1 MQRMYDWPR
10 PHPLA
15 ARYLLACAMCVSLL
29 GCGGSGDS
37 APGPSAPGLPSET
50 LSTVGELGRQI
61 FLDPSLSAS
70 GKMSCATCHDPSAGH
85 AAPGSGSGNIGTPDG
100 GTQLDVQ
107 GFRKAPS
114 LRYLRFAPAFNFD
127 AEGTPNGG
135 FMRDGR
141 FGSLAEQASKPFFE
155 PHEMALADSAA
166 LAAKARVAPWAAAF
180 RAQFGE
186 SVFDDP
192 ARALDRIA
200 YALAA
205 YQKEDPDFARF
216 DSKYDAFLAGKTKL
230 SDSEMRGLALFNDP
244 RKGNCAACHPASTP
258 ANAPGPLFTDFSY
271 DNLGVPRNPKIR
283 ANADPNRFDLG
294 LCGPFRADLTG
305 RTDLCGAFKVPTL
318 RNVALG
324 GPYFHNGR
332 FETLKEVLR
341 FYVRRDTNPEEWYPR
356 LPDGS
361 IDKFDDLPAAW
372 KGNVNTSEAPYNR
385 KPGDAPALN
394 DAEIDDLIAFLNT
407 LNDGWQQK

>member
-1 MQRMYDWPR
+1 MFV
-10 PHPLA
+10 
-15 ARYLLACAMCVSLL
+15 CVVILSLQ
-29 GCGGSGDS
+29 GCGGGGDS
-37 APGPSAPGLPSET
+37 SSPVSAPGLPTET
-50 LSTVGELGRQI
+50 LSAVGELGRQI
-61 FLDPSLSAS
+61 FLDTSLSAS
-70 GKMSCATCHDPSAGH
+70 GKMSCATCHEPAAGH
-85 AAPGSGSGNIGTPDG
+85 AAPGSGTGNIGTPDG
-100 GTQLDVQ
+100 GALLDVQ

-155 PHEMALADSAA
+155 PHEMALAGSTA
-166 LAAKARVAPWAAAF
+166 LAAKAKAATWAAAF

-186 SVFDDP
+186 AVFDD
-192 ARALDRIA
+192 ATRALDRIA
-200 YALAA
+200 YALAE

-230 SDSEMRGLALFNDP
+230 DDAEMRGLAVFNDP
-244 RKGNCAACHPASTP
+244 RKGNCAACHPATKP

-305 RTDLCGAFKVPTL
+305 RTDLCGTFKVPTL

-332 FETLKEVLR
+332 FETLKEALR

-372 KGNVNTSEAPYNR
+372 KANVNTTEAPYNR
-385 KPGDAPALN
+385 KEGDTPALS

-407 LNDGWQQK
+407 LNDGWQPK